1 MNAQDMIEL
10 NNKKRELL
18 TSENEAAYGDM
29 LVYLRISNVPEQQM
43 EELLLEILDHLIEAQ
58 AENKNAYDIFG
69 DNLQSYCDELISALP
84 TQTKLEKA
92 SLIGFSISL
101 LLAIQFGIN
110 AIISFFMF
118 FFEKNNTLS
127 SPPFSILGTTLSV
140 SIIILGI
147 LFILYLLKRY
157 SFNQK
162 MNWKRRILFGFA
174 FATPFCSAVF
184 LNIYFQKQ
192 PYLIYHLNFWQ
203 NALIAILFFI
213 LYKLLYK
220 NQIFN
225 SPSKGCFFFCLILQ
239 IEKFHK
245 ENKKNAK

>member
-1 MNAQDMIEL
+1 MNAQDMVEL

-29 LVYLRISNVPEQQM
+29 LVYLRISNVPQQQM

-58 AENKNAYDIFG
+58 AENKSAYDIFG
-69 DNLQSYCDELISALP
+69 NDLQSYCDELISALP
-84 TQTKLEKA
+84 TQTKLEKT
-92 SLIGFSISL
+92 SLIGFSVSL
-101 LLAIQFGIN
+101 LLAIQFGID
-110 AIISFFMF
+110 AIVSFFMF
-118 FFEKNNTLS
+118 LFEKNNTLS

-157 SFNQK
+157 SFDQK

-192 PYLIYHLNFWQ
+192 PYL
-203 NALIAILFFI
+203 
-213 LYKLLYK
+213 
-220 NQIFN
+220 
-225 SPSKGCFFFCLILQ
+225 
-239 IEKFHK
+239 
-245 ENKKNAK
+245 

>member
-127 SPPFSILGTTLSV
+127 SPPFSTLGTTLSV

-220 NQIFN
+220 KSNF
-225 SPSKGCFFFCLILQ
+225 
-239 IEKFHK
+239 
-245 ENKKNAK
+245 

>member
-1 MNAQDMIEL
+1 MKAKDMVEL

-18 TSENEAAYGDM
+18 TPENEAAYGDM

-58 AENKNAYDIFG
+58 TENKNAYDIFG
-69 DNLQSYCDELISALP
+69 DDLQSYCDELISALP
-84 TQTKLEKA
+84 TQTKLEKT
-92 SLIGFSISL
+92 SLIGFAISL
-101 LLAIQFGIN
+101 LLAIQFGID
-110 AIISFFMF
+110 AIVSFFILTF
-118 FFEKNNTLS
+118 GNNADQLT
-127 SPPFSILGTTLSV
+127 PVFSIPGTTLSV

-157 SFNQK
+157 SFDQK

-192 PYLIYHLNFWQ
+192 PYFIYHLTFWQ
-203 NALIAILFFI
+203 NALIAILFFV

-220 NQIFN
+220 KSNF
-225 SPSKGCFFFCLILQ
+225 
-239 IEKFHK
+239 
-245 ENKKNAK
+245 

>member
-18 TSENEAAYGDM
+18 TPENEVAYSDM
-29 LVYLRISNVPEQQM
+29 LVYLRLSNVPEKQM

-58 AENKNAYDIFG
+58 AENKNAYGIFG

-220 NQIFN
+220 KSNF
-225 SPSKGCFFFCLILQ
+225 
-239 IEKFHK
+239 
-245 ENKKNAK
+245 

>member
-1 MNAQDMIEL
+1 MKAKDMVEL

-18 TSENEAAYGDM
+18 TPENEAAYGDM
-29 LVYLRISNVPEQQM
+29 LVYLRLSNVPEQKL

-69 DNLQSYCDELISALP
+69 NDLRSYCDELISALP
-84 TQTKLEKA
+84 TQTKLEQT
-92 SLIGFSISL
+92 SLIGFVISL
-101 LLAIQFGIN
+101 LLAIQFGID
-110 AIISFFMF
+110 ALVSTFILIFG
-118 FFEKNNTLS
+118 KNIVQLS
-127 SPPFSILGTTLSV
+127 PAFSIPGTTLFV
-140 SIIILGI
+140 SLIILGI

-184 LNIYFQKQ
+184 LNVYFKKQ
-192 PYLIYHLNFWQ
+192 PYLIYHLTFWQ

-220 NQIFN
+220 KSNF
-225 SPSKGCFFFCLILQ
+225 
-239 IEKFHK
+239 
-245 ENKKNAK
+245 

>member
-1 MNAQDMIEL
+1 MGMKAKDLVEL

-18 TSENEAAYGDM
+18 TPENESAYGDM
-29 LVYLRISNVPEQQM
+29 LVYLRLSNVPEQQM

-58 AENKNAYDIFG
+58 TENKNAYDIFG
-69 DNLQSYCDELISALP
+69 DDLQSYCDELISASP
-84 TQTKLEKA
+84 TQTKLEKT
-92 SLIGFSISL
+92 SLIGFAISL
-101 LLAIQFGIN
+101 LLAIQFGID

-118 FFEKNNTLS
+118 LFEKNNTLS
-127 SPPFSILGTTLSV
+127 SPPFSILGTTFSV
-140 SIIILGI
+140 SLIILGI

-157 SFNQK
+157 SFDQK

-184 LNIYFQKQ
+184 LNVYFKKQ
-192 PYLIYHLNFWQ
+192 PYLIYHLTFWQ

-220 NQIFN
+220 KSNF
-225 SPSKGCFFFCLILQ
+225 
-239 IEKFHK
+239 
-245 ENKKNAK
+245 

>member
-10 NNKKRELL
+10 NNKKREFL

-58 AENKNAYDIFG
+58 TENKSAYDIFG
-69 DNLQSYCDELISALP
+69 SDLQSYCDELIALP
-84 TQTKLEKA
+84 AQTKLEKT
-92 SLIGFSISL
+92 SLIGFVVSL

-118 FFEKNNTLS
+118 LFEKNNTLS

-220 NQIFN
+220 KSNF
-225 SPSKGCFFFCLILQ
+225 
-239 IEKFHK
+239 
-245 ENKKNAK
+245 

>member
-18 TSENEAAYGDM
+18 TPENEAAYSDM
-29 LVYLRISNVPEQQM
+29 LVYLRLSNVPEQQV

-58 AENKNAYDIFG
+58 AENKNAYNIFG
-69 DNLQSYCDELISALP
+69 NDLRSYCDELISALP
-84 TQTKLEKA
+84 APSKLEKT
-92 SLIGFSISL
+92 SLIGFVISL
-101 LLAIQFGIN
+101 LLAIQFGMD
-110 AIISFFMF
+110 AIVSFFMF
-118 FFEKNNTLS
+118 LFEKNTKLS

-157 SFNQK
+157 SFDQK
-162 MNWKRRILFGFA
+162 MNWKIKILFGFA

-184 LNIYFQKQ
+184 LNIYFKKQ
-192 PYLIYHLNFWQ
+192 PYLIYHLTFWQ
-203 NALIAILFFI
+203 NALIAILFYV

-220 NQIFN
+220 KSSF
-225 SPSKGCFFFCLILQ
+225 
-239 IEKFHK
+239 
-245 ENKKNAK
+245 

>member
-18 TSENEAAYGDM
+18 TSENETAYGDM
-29 LVYLRISNVPEQQM
+29 LVYLRLSNVPEHQV

-69 DNLQSYCDELISALP
+69 NDLQSYCDELISALP
-84 TQTKLEKA
+84 VQTKLEKT
-92 SLIGFSISL
+92 SLIGFVISL
-101 LLAIQFGIN
+101 LLAIQFGMHAMASLFI
-110 AIISFFMF
+110 FL
-118 FFEKNNTLS
+118 FEKNTDKVG
-127 SPPFSILGTTLSV
+127 PPFSILGTTLSV
-140 SIIILGI
+140 SLIVLGI

-157 SFNQK
+157 SFDQK

-192 PYLIYHLNFWQ
+192 PYFIYHLTFWQ
-203 NALIAILFFI
+203 NALIAILFFV

-220 NQIFN
+220 KSNF
-225 SPSKGCFFFCLILQ
+225 
-239 IEKFHK
+239 
-245 ENKKNAK
+245 

>member
-1 MNAQDMIEL
+1 MMRMNAQDMVEL

-29 LVYLRISNVPEQQM
+29 LVYLRISNVPQQQM

-58 AENKNAYDIFG
+58 AENKSTYDIFG
-69 DNLQSYCDELISALP
+69 NDLQSYCDELISALP
-84 TQTKLEKA
+84 TQTKLEKT

-101 LLAIQFGIN
+101 LLVIQFGID
-110 AIISFFMF
+110 AIVSFFILTF
-118 FFEKNNTLS
+118 GNTAEQLT
-127 SPPFSILGTTLSV
+127 PVFSIPGTTLSV

-157 SFNQK
+157 SFDQK

-192 PYLIYHLNFWQ
+192 PYLIYHLTFWQ

-220 NQIFN
+220 KSNF
-225 SPSKGCFFFCLILQ
+225 
-239 IEKFHK
+239 
-245 ENKKNAK
+245 

>member
-1 MNAQDMIEL
+1 MTEKEMVKL
-10 NNKKRELL
+10 NNEKRKLL
-18 TSENEAAYGDM
+18 TAENEAAYGDM

-69 DNLQSYCDELISALP
+69 DDLQSYCDELISALP
-84 TQTKLEKA
+84 TQTKLEKT
-92 SLIGFSISL
+92 SLIGFIISL
-101 LLAIQFGIN
+101 LLAIQFGID
-110 AIISFFMF
+110 AIVSFFILTF
-118 FFEKNNTLS
+118 GNNADQLT
-127 SPPFSILGTTLSV
+127 PVFSIPGTTLSV
-140 SIIILGI
+140 SLIILGI

-157 SFNQK
+157 SFDQK

-192 PYLIYHLNFWQ
+192 PYFIYHLTFWQ
-203 NALIAILFFI
+203 NALIAILFFV

-220 NQIFN
+220 KTNF
-225 SPSKGCFFFCLILQ
+225 
-239 IEKFHK
+239 
-245 ENKKNAK
+245 

>member
-18 TSENEAAYGDM
+18 TSENVAAYGDM

-220 NQIFN
+220 KSNF
-225 SPSKGCFFFCLILQ
+225 
-239 IEKFHK
+239 
-245 ENKKNAK
+245 

>member
-1 MNAQDMIEL
+1 
-10 NNKKRELL
+10 
-18 TSENEAAYGDM
+18 M
-29 LVYLRISNVPEQQM
+29 LVYLRLSNVPEQQM

-101 LLAIQFGIN
+101 LAIQFGIN
-110 AIISFFMF
+110 AIISFLCFSL
-118 FFEKNNTLS
+118 KNNTLS

-162 MNWKRRILFGFA
+162 MN
-174 FATPFCSAVF
+174 
-184 LNIYFQKQ
+184 
-192 PYLIYHLNFWQ
+192 
-203 NALIAILFFI
+203 
-213 LYKLLYK
+213 
-220 NQIFN
+220 
-225 SPSKGCFFFCLILQ
+225 
-239 IEKFHK
+239 
-245 ENKKNAK
+245 